1 MFCTQCGARIKEG
14 LKFCINCGAKLEESQ
29 LQARQYQPSVLAEDT
44 PSAESTNESASSE
57 EVHSGTIVAR
67 TPTFGGLSPKLLWS
81 GIILLL
87 VAIVVTGFLI
97 YRPSRGAA
105 LSDADIE
112 KALQSKFAADPNLSK
127 CTLEVRSEKGVV
139 TLVGLVNS
147 DADKSAATSMAAQQ
161 EGVKQVNVF
170 GIVIAG
176 QTNSQTAG
184 TEGSATAYV
193 ITGAGQFGTLDLHTG
208 ALTALGS
215 AGVLLGGLGVYRGN
229 LYGGQHNGNNL
240 YQVNPADGSLTAV
253 GKSNI
258 TDFNLFG
265 STTSGLYALD
275 SNFNLYSVD
284 PTTAAATRLGP
295 TGFSAPGCCTALSS
309 GAPVLYFIT
318 TLGSGTTLYSLN
330 TATGAPTMIGPTNT
344 GNIGALVFE
353 NGTLY
358 AGAYRGGIYTLNTAT
373 GHGTS
378 MSDSAGNFW
387 GLAAAN
393 TVIVRPPL
401 QKTDLSSPPTVSG
414 LGSPRMIQVPA
425 NQAWTATGVFL
436 RAGSVVAISA
446 TGTASMGGGS
456 PPMPPEGRPPDCG
469 GRGGFPAGDLPCWSL
484 IGRVG
489 EQGPIFYVG
498 SGTTLRVPKDG
509 QLFLGVNDDQIGD
522 NSGYWTATVA
532 LNTNPFPTGSLSGV
546 WLGFANDAG
555 SLEREPELRRNCGD
569 FKRVY
574 VPLDAGNKFTD
585 LCSQVGKACEKVCD
599 WEGTNFPCSAVSLG
613 GRRDGSRVVLCR

>member
-1 MFCTQCGARIKEG
+1 MFCIQCGARLKEG
-14 LKFCINCGAKLEESQ
+14 LKFCINCGAKLEEPSP
-29 LQARQYQPSVLAEDT
+29 QAQTPQPRAKDM
-44 PSAESTNESASSE
+44 PSAESTNGSE
-57 EVHSGTIVAR
+57 GSEGIHSGTIFGR
-67 TPTFGGLSPKLLWS
+67 IPTSSSISPIRLWS

-87 VAIVVTGFLI
+87 VAIVITGFLI

-105 LSDADIE
+105 VSDGDIE

-127 CTLEVRSEKGVV
+127 RTLEVRSQKGVV
-139 TLVGLVNS
+139 TLIGLVNS
-147 DADKSAATSMAAQQ
+147 DADKSAAASMAAQQ

-176 QTNSQTAG
+176 QTNSPGVG
-184 TEGSATAYV
+184 TGGSDTAYA
-193 ITGAGQFGTLDLHTG
+193 ITGAGHFGTLDLHTG
-208 ALTALGS
+208 VFTELGN

-229 LYGGQHNGNNL
+229 LYGGQHNGNTL
-240 YQVNPADGSLTAV
+240 YQVNPTNGSLTAV

-275 SNFNLYSVD
+275 SNFNLYSVY

-309 GAPVLYFIT
+309 GASGLYFVT

-330 TATGAPTMIGPTNT
+330 TATGAPSMIGPTNT

-358 AGAYRGGIYTLNTAT
+358 AVAYRGGLYTLNTST
-373 GHGTS
+373 GQGTHLS
-378 MSDSAGNFW
+378 ESPGELW

-393 TVIVRPPL
+393 TVVFGAPSRKP
-401 QKTDLSSPPTVSG
+401 DASGSESPSG
-414 LGSPRMIQVPA
+414 LARRIQVPA

-436 RAGSVVAISA
+436 KAGSVVAISA
-446 TGTASMGGGS
+446 TGTASMGGGW
-456 PPMPPEGRPPDCG
+456 PPMPPEGRPPNCG
-469 GRGGFPAGDLPCWSL
+469 GRSGFPAGDLPCWSL

-498 SGTTLRVPKDG
+498 SGTTLRVPRDG
-509 QLFLGVNDDQIGD
+509 QLFLGVNDDQLGD

-532 LNTNPFPTGSLSGV
+532 LSTNPMLQPRTNFSTSGLPGV
-546 WLGFANDAG
+546 WLGFANETSPQD
-555 SLEREPELRRNCGD
+555 RETDLHGNCGD
-569 FKRVY
+569 FKRVL
-574 VPLDAGNKFTD
+574 VPLQAGNSFTD
-585 LCSQVGKACEKVCD
+585 LCRYMGKACEKVCD
-599 WEGTNFPCSAVSLG
+599 WEGRNIPCDAA

>member
-1 MFCTQCGARIKEG
+1 M
-14 LKFCINCGAKLEESQ
+14 
-29 LQARQYQPSVLAEDT
+29 
-44 PSAESTNESASSE
+44 
-57 EVHSGTIVAR
+57 
-67 TPTFGGLSPKLLWS
+67 
-81 GIILLL
+81 
-87 VAIVVTGFLI
+87 
-97 YRPSRGAA
+97 
-105 LSDADIE
+105 SDGDIE

-127 CTLEVRSEKGVV
+127 CTLEVRSQKGVV
-139 TLVGLVNS
+139 TLIGLVNS

-170 GIVIAG
+170 GIIIAG
-176 QTNSQTAG
+176 QTNSQGAG
-184 TEGSATAYV
+184 SDTAYV

-208 ALTALGS
+208 AFTALGN

-229 LYGGQHNGNNL
+229 LYGGQHNGNTL

-258 TDFNLFG
+258 ADFNLFG

-284 PTTAAATRLGP
+284 PTSAAATRIGS

-309 GAPVLYFIT
+309 GAPDLYFVT

-330 TATGAPTMIGPTNT
+330 TATGAPTVIGPTNT

-373 GHGTS
+373 GQGTS
-378 MSDSAGNFW
+378 ICDSAGNFW

-393 TVIVRPPL
+393 TVIVRPPS
-401 QKTDLSSPPTVSG
+401 QKTDSSSPQTVSG

-425 NQAWTATGVFL
+425 NQAWTATGAFL

-489 EQGPIFYVG
+489 EQGPVFYVG

-509 QLFLGVNDDQIGD
+509 QLFLGVNDDQLGD

-555 SLEREPELRRNCGD
+555 SLERESELRRNCGD

-585 LCSQVGKACEKVCD
+585 LCSQVGKTCEKVCD